1 MNKEVIMSALLLFV
15 ILMLAGVLIIFLGRR
30 IRGPLMVLSLIAG
43 AVAALIGLYGVFTY
57 FL

>member
-1 MNKEVIMSALLLFV
+1 MSALLLFV
-15 ILMLAGVLIIFLGRR
+15 ILLLAGVLIIFLGRR

-43 AVAALIGLYGVFTY
+43 TVAALIGLYGVFTY

>member
-1 MNKEVIMSALLLFV
+1 MSALLLFV
-15 ILMLAGVLIIFLGRR
+15 ILLLAGVFIIFLGRR